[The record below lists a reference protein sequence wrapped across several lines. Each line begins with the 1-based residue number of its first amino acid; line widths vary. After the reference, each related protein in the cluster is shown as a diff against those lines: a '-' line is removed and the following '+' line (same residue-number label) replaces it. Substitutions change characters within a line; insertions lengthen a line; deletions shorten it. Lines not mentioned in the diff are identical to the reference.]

1 MPVVTVA
8 VPLGTPID
16 HAFEPSQFTL
26 ETFDRNMNVTT
37 FVTPDDSMETV
48 FRFLDSA
55 QESIYVE
62 IYQFN
67 SPAFLDK
74 MHEIRAAKPSLD
86 IKVMIS
92 EGVVSLG
99 DYNIH
104 TAWNLTQLGIPVRWT
119 SDTFTFSH
127 QKFII
132 IDAHSVIFRSYF
144 AFIRNPLKNARGETT
159 SGIFG
164 FVNLIQKIKK
174 KLPTEYMGLAFDAPG
189 ETFRDKAYKEYKAT
203 RPAPPPDIPFQI
215 EKVKEISECMGI
227 PQFEI
232 VGYEADDVL
241 ATLAVKLKEHGD
253 VYIATSDKDLLQM
266 VRDNIYVYDAY
277 RDEILD
283 RDNVIAKFG
292 VTPEQVPT
300 YLALVGDSIDNVPG
314 VPGIGPKRAVEII
327 NKYKDFDEALAKDTR
342 LQAHQESAL
351 LSRELIKLKTDVP
364 LEIDLDALRITEPDM
379 DRLMPILIDLE
390 FHSHIKEFSKT
401 ERANYTV
408 MEFEDEKAL
417 SDSKILGIA
426 YTDGRILLST
436 KGNDVYRAS
445 LDKAATILSDEK
457 KVKVGY
463 DLKKIAHMTE
473 MTPPLFDL
481 QIVSWLLEPNRRTY
495 TFEDLCLH
503 NLKIYPE
510 GTPQAVAV
518 LSRELYPLLDK
529 KLTEGEMGELYRNIE
544 APLIGVLASME
555 KRGVGLDVIYLQEFD
570 TEIGGLLKASE
581 KRIYSM
587 VGHGFNL
594 NSPKQLSKVLFEE
607 LELKPTKR
615 GKTHYST
622 NVEVLTQLSL
632 SHDVPK
638 EILKFRELAKIKSTY
653 IEPLIML
660 SREGRIHTTFNQAST
675 ATGRLSSSNPNI
687 QSIPIRSE
695 LGRKIRQGFVA
706 KNGYKMISAD
716 YSQIEL
722 RLLAHFA
729 NDKNLIRAFDQS
741 QDVHRH
747 TASAV
752 FNIEE
757 EDVDEKQRRMAK
769 VVNYGLI
776 YGMSDYGLAQRFDIP
791 YEEAVGFIQ
800 SYYDLYP
807 DVAAWREQAVA
818 SAEEKGYAETLF
830 KRRRP
835 LPDLHARNHALREFS
850 KRAAINTPIQGTAA
864 DLIKIAMIRVE
875 EKLKTARF
883 RSGLLLSIHDEL
895 LFEIEEDRID
905 EARNIIREG
914 MEKAIKINVPIEVK
928 IGVGQNWDEAH

>member
-1 MPVVTVA
+1 MA
-8 VPLGTPID
+8 
-16 HAFEPSQFTL
+16 
-26 ETFDRNMNVTT
+26 
-37 FVTPDDSMETV
+37 
-48 FRFLDSA
+48 
-55 QESIYVE
+55 
-62 IYQFN
+62 
-67 SPAFLDK
+67 
-74 MHEIRAAKPSLD
+74 
-86 IKVMIS
+86 
-92 EGVVSLG
+92 
-99 DYNIH
+99 
-104 TAWNLTQLGIPVRWT
+104 
-119 SDTFTFSH
+119 

-144 AFIRNPLKNARGETT
+144 AFIKNPLKNARGENT

-215 EKVKEISECMGI
+215 EKVKEISQCMGI

-266 VRDNIYVYDAY
+266 VDDNIYVYDAY

-283 RDNVIAKFG
+283 RDKVIAKFG
-292 VTPEQVPT
+292 IAPEQVPT
-300 YLALVGDSIDNVPG
+300 YLALVGDKIDNVPG
-314 VPGIGPKRAVEII
+314 VPGVGPKRAVEII
-327 NKYKDFDEALAKDTR
+327 KKYKNFDEALEKDAR
-342 LQAHQESAL
+342 LESHRESAL

-364 LEIDLDALRITEPDM
+364 LDIDLDALRITEPDM

-401 ERANYTV
+401 GRAQYNVTDLRDK
-408 MEFEDEKAL
+408 EIL
-417 SDSKILGIA
+417 SDTEVLGLALGNGHILFSGT
-426 YTDGRILLST
+426 Y
-436 KGNDVYRAS
+436 NEVYRAT
-445 LDKAATILSDEK
+445 LDQAASILTDKK

-463 DLKKIAHMTE
+463 DLKKIAHTARIAS
-473 MTPPLFDL
+473 PLFDL
-481 QIVSWLLEPNRRTY
+481 QIVSWLLEPNRRAY
-495 TFEDLCLH
+495 SFEDLCLH

-510 GTPQAVAV
+510 QTPGAVAL
-518 LSRELYPLLDK
+518 LSQKLYPILK
-529 KLTEGEMGELYRNIE
+529 KQLAELGMLQLYNDIE
-544 APLIGVLASME
+544 APLIRVLANME
-555 KRGVGLDVIYLQEFD
+555 KRGVGLDVIYLQELD
-570 TEIGGLLKASE
+570 TEIEKLLKESE
-581 KRIYSM
+581 KRIYGL
-587 VGHGFNL
+587 VGHGFNI
-594 NSPKQLSKVLFEE
+594 NSPKQLSQVLFEE

-622 NVEVLTQLSL
+622 NFEVLTQLSM
-632 SHDVPK
+632 SHEVPK

-653 IEPLIML
+653 IEPLIMM
-660 SREGRIHTTFNQAST
+660 SKEGRIHTTFNQAST

-695 LGRKIRQGFVA
+695 LGRKIRKGFVA
-706 KNGYKMISAD
+706 KEGYKIISAD

-722 RLLAHFA
+722 KLLAHFA
-729 NDKNLIRAFDQS
+729 GDKNLIQAFAQS

-747 TASAV
+747 TASVV
-752 FNIEE
+752 FGVEE
-757 EDVDEKQRRMAK
+757 KNVDDKQRRMAK

-776 YGMSDYGLAQRFDIP
+776 YGMSDYGLAQRFDIAF
-791 YEEAVGFIQ
+791 EEATQFIQ

-807 DVAAWREQAVA
+807 DVAAWREKAVS

-835 LPDLHARNHALREFS
+835 LPELHARNHALREFS

-875 EKLKTARF
+875 EKLTATGF
-883 RSGLLLSIHDEL
+883 QSGLLLSIHDEL
-895 LFEIEEDRID
+895 LFEIENNRVD
-905 EARNIIREG
+905 EAQKIIRDC
-914 MEKAIKINVPIEVK
+914 MENAIKINVPIEVS
-928 IGVGQNWDEAH
+928 IGVGQNWEEAH

>member
-1 MPVVTVA
+1 MA
-8 VPLGTPID
+8 
-16 HAFEPSQFTL
+16 
-26 ETFDRNMNVTT
+26 
-37 FVTPDDSMETV
+37 
-48 FRFLDSA
+48 
-55 QESIYVE
+55 
-62 IYQFN
+62 
-67 SPAFLDK
+67 
-74 MHEIRAAKPSLD
+74 
-86 IKVMIS
+86 
-92 EGVVSLG
+92 
-99 DYNIH
+99 
-104 TAWNLTQLGIPVRWT
+104 
-119 SDTFTFSH
+119 

-144 AFIRNPLKNARGETT
+144 AFIKNPLKNARGENT

-203 RPAPPPDIPFQI
+203 RPAPPTDIPFQI

-227 PQFEI
+227 PHFEI

-241 ATLAVKLKEHGD
+241 ATLAVKLKEHGK

-266 VRDNIYVYDAY
+266 VGDNIYVYDAY

-283 RDNVIAKFG
+283 REKVIAKFG
-292 VTPEQVPT
+292 VTPGQVPT
-300 YLALVGDSIDNVPG
+300 YLALIGDTIDNVPG

-327 NKYKDFDEALAKDTR
+327 KKYKNFDDALEKDAR
-342 LQAHQESAL
+342 LKSHRESAL

-364 LEIDLDALRITEPDM
+364 LDLDLDALRITEPDM

-401 ERANYTV
+401 KRAQYNV
-408 MEFEDEKAL
+408 KDLKDEKTL
-417 SDSKILGIA
+417 SGTEFLGLSLADGHILFNA
-426 YTDGRILLST
+426 
-436 KGNDVYRAS
+436 KGNDVYRTS
-445 LDKAATILSDEK
+445 LSQAANILINK
-457 KVKVGY
+457 KTVKVGY
-463 DLKKIAHMTE
+463 NLKKIAHIVDTAG
-473 MTPPLFDL
+473 PLFDL
-481 QIVSWLLEPNRRTY
+481 QIVSWLLEPNRRAY
-495 TFEDLCLH
+495 SFEDLCLH

-510 GTPQAVAV
+510 QTPGAVAL
-518 LSRELYPLLDK
+518 LSERLYPIMKK
-529 KLTEGEMGELYRNIE
+529 KLAEQEMLQLYNDIE
-544 APLIGVLASME
+544 APLIRVLAKME
-555 KRGVGLDVIYLQEFD
+555 KRGVGLDVIYLQELD
-570 TEIGGLLKASE
+570 VEIEKLLKESE
-581 KRIYSM
+581 KKIYDM

-594 NSPKQLSKVLFEE
+594 NSPKQLSQVLFEE
-607 LELKPTKR
+607 LKLKPTKR

-622 NVEVLTQLSL
+622 NFEVLTQLST
-632 SHDVPK
+632 SHEVPK

-653 IEPLIML
+653 LEPLIMI

-687 QSIPIRSE
+687 QSIPIRSD
-695 LGRKIRQGFVA
+695 LGRKIRKGFVA
-706 KNGYKMISAD
+706 KDGYKIISAD

-722 RLLAHFA
+722 KLLAHFA
-729 NDKNLIRAFDQS
+729 DDQNLIQAFAQS

-747 TASAV
+747 TASVV
-752 FNIEE
+752 FGIEE
-757 EDVDEKQRRMAK
+757 KDVDDKQRRMAK

-776 YGMSDYGLAQRFDIP
+776 YGMSDYGLAQRFDIAF
-791 YEEAVGFIQ
+791 EEATQFIQ

-835 LPDLHARNHALREFS
+835 LPDLQARNHALREFS

-875 EKLKTARF
+875 EKLTAAGF
-883 RSGLLLSIHDEL
+883 QSGLLLSIHDEL
-895 LFEIEEDRID
+895 LFEIEENRVD
-905 EARNIIREG
+905 EAQQIIKKS
-914 MEKAIKINVPIEVK
+914 MENAIEINVPIEVT
-928 IGVGQNWDEAH
+928 IGIGQNWDEAH

>member
-1 MPVVTVA
+1 MA
-8 VPLGTPID
+8 
-16 HAFEPSQFTL
+16 
-26 ETFDRNMNVTT
+26 
-37 FVTPDDSMETV
+37 
-48 FRFLDSA
+48 
-55 QESIYVE
+55 
-62 IYQFN
+62 
-67 SPAFLDK
+67 
-74 MHEIRAAKPSLD
+74 
-86 IKVMIS
+86 
-92 EGVVSLG
+92 
-99 DYNIH
+99 
-104 TAWNLTQLGIPVRWT
+104 
-119 SDTFTFSH
+119 

-144 AFIRNPLKNARGETT
+144 AFIKNPLKNTRGENT
-159 SGIFG
+159 SGVFG

-215 EKVKEISECMGI
+215 EKAKEISECMGI

-266 VRDNIYVYDAY
+266 VGDNVYVYDAY

-283 RDNVIAKFG
+283 RDKVIAKFG

-300 YLALVGDSIDNVPG
+300 YLALTGDSIDNVPG

-327 NKYKDFDEALAKDTR
+327 DKYTDFDEALAKDSR
-342 LQAHQESAL
+342 LQSHRESAL

-364 LEIDLDALRITEPDM
+364 LEIDLKALRITEPDL
-379 DRLMPILIDLE
+379 DKLMPILIDLE

-401 ERANYTV
+401 KPAQYSVIDFKN
-408 MEFEDEKAL
+408 EKVL
-417 SDSKILGIA
+417 SDSDILGIA
-426 YTDGRILLST
+426 CADSHILLSD
-436 KGNDVYRAS
+436 KPANVYRAS
-445 LDKAATILSDEK
+445 LEQAANVLADKR

-463 DLKKIAHMTE
+463 DLKKIAHMTDIAGS
-473 MTPPLFDL
+473 LFDL

-510 GTPQAVAV
+510 GIPEEIAA
-518 LSRELYPLLDK
+518 LSSKLYPLMNK
-529 KLTEGEMGELYRNIE
+529 KLAEQEMQKLYDEIE
-544 APLIGVLASME
+544 APLINILAIME
-555 KRGVGLDVIYLQEFD
+555 KRGVGLDVIYLQELD
-570 TEIGGLLKASE
+570 TEIEKSIKESE
-581 KRIYSM
+581 KKIYGM

-594 NSPKQLSKVLFEE
+594 NSPKQMAKVLFEE
-607 LELKPTKR
+607 LDLKPTKR

-622 NVEVLTQLSL
+622 NFEVLTQLSM

-653 IEPLIML
+653 IEPLIMM

-687 QSIPIRSE
+687 QSIPIRSD
-695 LGRKIRQGFVA
+695 LGRKIRRGFVA
-706 KNGYKMISAD
+706 ANGYKMISAD

-729 NDKNLIRAFDQS
+729 NDKNLARAFSES

-752 FNIEE
+752 FNVDEK
-757 EDVDEKQRRMAK
+757 DVDDKQRRMAK

-791 YEEAVGFIQ
+791 HEEAVQFIQ

-807 DVAAWREQAVA
+807 DVAAWREQAVE
-818 SAEEKGYAETLF
+818 SAEETGYAETLF

-875 EKLKTARF
+875 ERLHTAGF
-883 RSGLLLSIHDEL
+883 QSGLLLSIHDEL
-895 LFEIEEDRID
+895 LFEIENDRID
-905 EARNIIREG
+905 EARKIIRES
-914 MEKAIKINVPIEVK
+914 MEDAIKISVPIEVT